1 MYMYV
6 HVYTPTMCPLCTEC
20 MHKKISIISG
30 NSVVPVGEASVMIAV
45 SSEHRKEAL
54 EAVSYA
60 IDRVKCTATIWKKAM
75 IIHVY
80 ILLFTHHMY
89 IMSCMFTCMLM
100 QEVYEDEDEQWKEN
114 KECVWLQT

>member
-1 MYMYV
+1 
-6 HVYTPTMCPLCTEC
+6 
-20 MHKKISIISG
+20 
-30 NSVVPVGEASVMIAV
+30 MIAV
-45 SSEHRKEAL
+45 SSEHRKAAL

-80 ILLFTHHMY
+80 ILLFMY
-89 IMSCMFTCMLM
+89 TSHVYYVMYVHTCMLM